1 MSSTHP
7 FGIMRRPFAALA
19 AGLVLGFA
27 AGASAQEPAPEQQ
40 AVPAAE
46 AFAPPPAAEPAYVL
60 ARQQRDADA
69 GVDSRI
75 TVMTGELAP
84 VLEQRSRGGGGGGG
98 SRGGGGG
105 GGQAV
110 PRGGGGGGGVS
121 GGGGGSRGGS
131 GGGSGG
137 GTYTGPRTRS
147 GGSRGGDATGTPTY
161 SRPRDGRNATGEAV
175 ERRPGSVPGGG
186 GGGTVIVPGRGYWG
200 GFYPWGWG
208 GLGFGGLYGGYWG
221 GWGGG
226 FYDPW
231 WYGGYPAG
239 GWGGGAVYAD
249 GGLKLKMKPR
259 HAEVFVDGYFAGRVD
274 DYDGFLQ
281 RLRLE
286 PGPHRVEV
294 RLDGYEPLSFEV
306 RIIPDRTISYKGSLK
321 KIGEAN

>member
-1 MSSTHP
+1 MVTSNRFFSVFH
-7 FGIMRRPFAALA
+7 RPGAAALLVA
-19 AGLVLGFA
+19 AGLIAPVGPA
-27 AGASAQEPAPEQQ
+27 AAQEPVTDEAQASAGAVAAPE
-40 AVPAAE
+40 P
-46 AFAPPPAAEPAYVL
+46 AFAV
-60 ARQQRDADA
+60 ARASRVPDADA
-69 GVDSRI
+69 GRTIDGRVSA
-75 TVMTGELAP
+75 VAGELQT
-84 VLEQRSRGGGGGGG
+84 VFEQRSRGGGGGRSGGG
-98 SRGGGGG
+98 SGGGT
-105 GGQAV
+105 AV
-110 PRGGGGGGGVS
+110 PRGGGGGGS
-121 GGGGGSRGGS
+121 SAGGGGSR
-131 GGGSGG
+131 GGSGG

-147 GGSRGGDATGTPTY
+147 RSGSGGDASGTPTY

-175 ERRPGSVPGGG
+175 QRRPGTGGG
-186 GGGTVIVPGRGYWG
+186 GGGGGTTVIVPGRGYWG
-200 GFYPWGWG
+200 GLYPWGWG

-239 GWGGGAVYAD
+239 GWAGGVAYAD
-249 GGLKLKMKPR
+249 GGIKLKMKPR
-259 HAEVFVDGYFAGRVD
+259 QAEVFVDGYFAGRVD

-321 KIGEAN
+321 KIGETN